1 MQTYHGKSDTVAAL
15 TEQKKM
21 SLIVREIGE
30 VAGATLA
37 RAEGL
42 TPSERQFL
50 KDLKRNDRYTW
61 KALTRLVLLTAK
73 CKAAADREAFAEML
87 RAFSRSE
94 RARPAL
100 SVEDAIIEETKVQ
113 ADCDVAEMAVMRR
126 PNDEGALRTCEAQL
140 LSERAAVDL
149 ALAAVQCRR
158 LELGYAS

>member
-1 MQTYHGKSDTVAAL
+1 MQTYHGKSVTVAAV

-37 RAEGL
+37 RADGL
-42 TPSERQFL
+42 TDSDRQFL

-73 CKAAADREAFAEML
+73 CRAVADRERFAEML
-87 RAFSRSE
+87 RAFSRTE
-94 RARPAL
+94 RPRPAL
-100 SVEDAIIEETKVQ
+100 SVEDAIVEETRVQ
-113 ADCDVAEMAVMRR
+113 AECDVAEMDVIRR
-126 PNDEGALRTCEAQL
+126 PNDESALRICEAQL
-140 LSERAAVDL
+140 LSERAAVEL
-149 ALAAVQCRR
+149 AIAAVQNRR